1 MANHPIIARLKVEP
15 TVSLADVQGIIDAAL
30 RDVADDPDYDL
41 SGATAVTPALQAR
54 QAEGQI
60 GAETAILIA
69 VVGGV
74 SQEVLKT
81 IWRDVIWPALRRR
94 FGIDVAKQDD

>member
-1 MANHPIIARLKVEP
+1 MADHLIIAKLKVEP
-15 TVSLADVQGIIDAAL
+15 TVSLADVQGVIDAAM
-30 RDVADDPDYDL
+30 RDAADDPDYDL
-41 SGATAVTPALQAR
+41 SGATPATPALQAR
-54 QAEGQI
+54 QDEGQI

-81 IWRDVIWPALRRR
+81 IWKEVIWPALRSR
-94 FGIDVAKQDD
+94 FGIDVAKQED